1 MSDDNLHAQI
11 AALREA
17 LERFEH
23 RQLAR
28 FEHRMLIRLG
38 VIIIVCAVAL
48 FFALQIW
55 PPGP

>member
-1 MSDDNLHAQI
+1 MSDHLHAEI
-11 AALREA
+11 AALRET

-38 VIIIVCAVAL
+38 AIIIVCAVVL
-48 FFALQIW
+48 FLALQIW
-55 PPGP
+55 PRGH

>member
-1 MSDDNLHAQI
+1 MSGDNLHAEI

-28 FEHRMLIRLG
+28 FERRMLIRLG
-38 VIIIVCAVAL
+38 AIIIVCAVAL
-48 FFALQIW
+48 FLALQIW